1 MIRDQ
6 AVKRRIASLL
16 FALVATCG
24 MGCTR
29 FGAVYPS
36 RPPASPGEPIVE
48 PTPSHVVA
56 HTTITRPT
64 LEKALNDAI
73 PARGEGTFPLLRME
87 RSYSWDRDA
96 VQVGFGQGR
105 VQITLH
111 VNAHASLPLTT
122 MEVPLDVV
130 VEAEPILNADY
141 QFKLQ
146 GLGVKVTS
154 TDRRMKVADS
164 VAGVLEKIEKELK
177 AKLSDFSYDL
187 KPLLTEAYQRVSK
200 PVEFPVSDARGCAR
214 FDVLGIE
221 AGPTIL
227 ADGIEKDIALV
238 VSPSVTMPCAEH
250 LVDSSVPPLANVATV
265 IPGPFGVVVPIAA
278 RYDELAKAMGSVFTD
293 GKYFFSKE
301 YPQLY
306 LEAPELYASQ
316 GSLVLKMH
324 LAGPV
329 HAAGID
335 TELNGDIFLTGHPTV
350 VDNEI
355 RLPDLEP
362 TIETS
367 NFLLRLKAMAD
378 GEKIRDQAR
387 EAMRLD
393 VGERLASVR
402 KKLSEDLTFENGP
415 GCFRGNV
422 DKVEVTGV
430 HAHANYLRVHV
441 AVTGRASL
449 RAPCYP

>member
-1 MIRDQ
+1 MEP
-6 AVKRRIASLL
+6 L
-16 FALVATCG
+16 
-24 MGCTR
+24 
-29 FGAVYPS
+29 PS
-36 RPPASPGEPIVE
+36 R
-48 PTPSHVVA
+48 VVA
-56 HTTITRPT
+56 HTTITRAA
-64 LEKALNDAI
+64 LQKALNEAI
-73 PARGEGTFPLLRME
+73 PLTGEGTFPLLRSE
-87 RSYSWDRDA
+87 RTYSWDREEG
-96 VQVGFGQGR
+96 QLSFGQGR
-105 VQITLH
+105 IQLSLH

-122 MEVPLDVV
+122 IEVPLDVF
-130 VEAEPILNADY
+130 VEAEPVLNADY

-146 GLGVKVTS
+146 GLGVKVSS
-154 TDRRMKVADS
+154 TDRRIKLADS
-164 VAGVLEKIEKELK
+164 IAGILEKIEKELK
-177 AKLSDFSYDL
+177 AKLNDFSYDL
-187 KPLLTEAYQRVSK
+187 KPLLTEAYQRVSQ
-200 PVEFPVSDARGCAR
+200 PLEFPVSDARGCAR
-214 FDVLGIE
+214 FDILGIE
-221 AGPTIL
+221 SGPTIL

-250 LVDSSVPPLANVATV
+250 TVDASVPPLANVAT
-265 IPGPFGVVVPIAA
+265 ILPGPFTVNVPIAA
-278 RYDELAKAMGSVFTD
+278 RYDELAKAMNSLFTD

-301 YPQLY
+301 YPGLY
-306 LEAPELYASQ
+306 LESPELYASQ

-324 LAGPV
+324 MSGPV

-335 TELNGDIFLTGHPTV
+335 TELNGDIFLSGHPVV

-441 AVTGRASL
+441 SVTGRASL